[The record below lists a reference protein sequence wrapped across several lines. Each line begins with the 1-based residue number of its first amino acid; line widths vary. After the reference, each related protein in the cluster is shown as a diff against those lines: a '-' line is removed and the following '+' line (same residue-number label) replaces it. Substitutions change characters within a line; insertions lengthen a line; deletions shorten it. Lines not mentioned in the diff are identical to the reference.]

1 MSVRAAILL
10 ATLLLPATAFG
21 GETLLASDGET
32 GDTFGGSVAGVGDI
46 DGDGH
51 DDFAAGADGEATSSG
66 SVYVYFGSP
75 TGLDASTEQ
84 KLSGSTVREGDGFG
98 STMSAAGDVNGDGH
112 ADLLVGAYG
121 SDGPAGKDRGAVYV
135 YLGGASGLD
144 VATEQRLAASDAE
157 NYDLFGFAVAGAGD
171 LDGDGFDDV
180 AIGAFGEDS
189 LGNDS
194 GAVYVFYGSAS
205 GIDPTTEQRLT
216 ASDGGDYAAFG
227 DAVSG
232 RVDLDGD
239 GFDDLVVGAP
249 GDDEAG
255 SYGGAVYVFYGSA
268 TGVDAATEQKLIAS
282 DVGGYDSFA
291 DAVAGAGDLDD
302 DGFDDL
308 AVGTR
313 YDTDPVNGGGSGS
326 VTVFYGSA
334 AGVAPDSEQRLV
346 ASDGATGDYFGHA
359 LSAAGDVD
367 GDGFGDL
374 IVGASRDDEGA
385 ADSGSAYLYFGTAT
399 GLDAATEVRLAAV
412 NPGEE
417 DTFGEF
423 VTGAGDLDGDGFDDL
438 AVGADEDDDN
448 GPSSG
453 SVTLFYGGCRPGDED
468 RDEDGACASR
478 DCDDEDAS
486 RHPGAEEIPDDGIDQ
501 DCDGE
506 DLKSGDTGDSGEPT
520 DGGGCEGCTATP
532 GSVPAPLWLLGA
544 ALLLRCRQ
552 RTRSVQ

>member
-1 MSVRAAILL
+1 M
-10 ATLLLPATAFG
+10 
-21 GETLLASDGET
+21 
-32 GDTFGGSVAGVGDI
+32 
-46 DGDGH
+46 
-51 DDFAAGADGEATSSG
+51 
-66 SVYVYFGSP
+66 
-75 TGLDASTEQ
+75 
-84 KLSGSTVREGDGFG
+84 
-98 STMSAAGDVNGDGH
+98 
-112 ADLLVGAYG
+112 
-121 SDGPAGKDRGAVYV
+121 
-135 YLGGASGLD
+135 
-144 VATEQRLAASDAE
+144 
-157 NYDLFGFAVAGAGD
+157 
-171 LDGDGFDDV
+171 
-180 AIGAFGEDS
+180 
-189 LGNDS
+189 
-194 GAVYVFYGSAS
+194 
-205 GIDPTTEQRLT
+205 
-216 ASDGGDYAAFG
+216 
-227 DAVSG
+227 
-232 RVDLDGD
+232 
-239 GFDDLVVGAP
+239 
-249 GDDEAG
+249 
-255 SYGGAVYVFYGSA
+255 
-268 TGVDAATEQKLIAS
+268 
-282 DVGGYDSFA
+282 GGYDSFA